1 MLKFQIDDSELE
13 ETIQN
18 NFGNNTDR
26 LVQEFISFIREKKIK
41 EDVSVSVEQ
50 LNQGKGIPMS
60 VVMEDLRNKYE

>member
-26 LVQEFISFIREKKIK
+26 LVQEFVSFLRTKKIK
-41 EDVSVSVEQ
+41 EDVLVSVEQ

-60 VVMEDLRNKYE
+60 AVMEDLRNKYE